1 MNVLKKLNKWLKEKA
16 ATLQMIICII
26 WAAMAIA
33 LLFIEIVD
41 PDILNGEKHLILL
54 APWPVLYIIINY
66 FLINYF
72 TETIKT
78 TYDAYDGA
86 MGMTHLYQQLL
97 TYTITGNSNFTFED
111 YCDKFFK
118 DGNAK
123 AYVISYKQ
131 YLNALEEY
139 KSGINLNYTILPWA
153 VVNENYK
160 IENKYIYVNEAHNY
174 KNDPVLDR
182 ILKS

>member
-26 WAAMAIA
+26 WAAMVIA
-33 LLFIEIVD
+33 LLFIRIVN
-41 PDILNGEKHLILL
+41 PNILNNEQYLILL
-54 APWPVLYIIINY
+54 APWPILYII
-66 FLINYF
+66 INYF

-111 YCDKFFK
+111 YRDKFFK
-118 DGNAK
+118 DGDAE
-123 AYVISYKQ
+123 AYIISYEQ
-131 YLNALEEY
+131 YLNTLEEY

-174 KNDPVLDR
+174 KNDTVLDR

>member
-1 MNVLKKLNKWLKEKA
+1 MNLLKKLNKWLKEKA

-26 WAAMAIA
+26 WAAVVIA
-33 LLFIEIVD
+33 LLFIKIVN
-41 PDILNGEKHLILL
+41 PGLLNNEQYLILL
-54 APWPVLYIIINY
+54 ALWPILYIIINY

-72 TETIKT
+72 TEIIKT

-97 TYTITGNSNFTFED
+97 TYTITGNNNFTFED
-111 YCDKFFK
+111 YRDKFFK
-118 DGNAK
+118 DGDGE
-123 AYVISYKQ
+123 AYVITYEQ

-153 VVNENYK
+153 IVSEDYK
-160 IENKYIYVNEAHNY
+160 IKNKYIYVNESHNY
-174 KNDPVLDR
+174 ENDPVLDR

>member
-26 WAAMAIA
+26 WAALAIA
-33 LLFIEIVD
+33 LLITEIVN
-41 PDILNGEKHLILL
+41 PGLLNSEQRLIFL
-54 APWPVLYIIINY
+54 APWPALYIIINY

-111 YCDKFFK
+111 YRDKFFK
-118 DGNAK
+118 DGDAE
-123 AYVISYKQ
+123 AYEQ

-153 VVNENYK
+153 VVSEDYK
-160 IENKYIYVNEAHNY
+160 VKNKYIYVNETHNY